1 MSAAAEGLLQSRLQT
16 LPLVGRGKV
25 RDIYAVGDS
34 HLLIVQ
40 TDRISAFDV
49 VMEQPVPGKGAV
61 LTAMSFF
68 WFEQLAGMVK
78 NHLSGKPPE
87 SAVGDN
93 EKSQVAGRAMLVKK
107 YRPLPIEAVCRGYL
121 IGSGWKDY
129 RATGKVCGIPLPSGL
144 QLAAKLPEVIFT
156 PATKA
161 EEGEHDENISY
172 EQMADIVGAETAEK
186 IRETTLAVYAR
197 AAGHAAERGIII
209 ADTKLEFALDDDGEL
224 VLIDEVFTPDSSR
237 FWPADSWSP
246 GNNPESF
253 DKQIVRD
260 WLETQA
266 WDKSPPPPVIPDE
279 VLRKTADRYLSIQQR
294 LLGE

>member
-161 EEGEHDENISY
+161 EAGEHDENISY

-186 IRETTLAVYAR
+186 IRETTLSVYAR

-246 GNNPESF
+246 GKNPESF

>member
-78 NHLSGKPPE
+78 NHLSGRPPE

-161 EEGEHDENISY
+161 EAGEHDENISY

-246 GNNPESF
+246 GKNPESF

-260 WLETQA
+260 WLETQS

>member
-87 SAVGDN
+87 SAVGDD

-161 EEGEHDENISY
+161 EAGEHDENISY

-246 GNNPESF
+246 GKNPESF

>member
-78 NHLSGKPPE
+78 NHLSGRPPE

-172 EQMADIVGAETAEK
+172 EQMANIVGAETAEK

-246 GNNPESF
+246 GKNPESF